1 MFNNFYG
8 DPNYWFYYQNYGMG
22 YYGYYPPMQEIV
34 VNPYYYPQYAAAYQQ
49 PQQPPQPQM
58 MGYYPPQQSQQ
69 PVQYQQQPVP
79 PQVQPQMQPQPQ
91 VQPQVSYQAQP
102 APAPKQFAYEPK
114 NDIVD
119 NSVYN
124 GTQPVP
130 PQPNAVGNNRQ
141 YVVATGQNVKN
152 GVYTDD
158 RYQGYENT
166 KQTEEAFQR
175 AMCNTPESELANAN
189 VRHEDRIRP
198 QDRIKFFYIHN
209 VKILGVIQRFWSY
222 LIPCMNHAN
231 KFSRNILDPLL
242 FGALDRLVIQ
252 VIKANEEEKLAKA
265 IQLWCNCFYT
275 LIHIEELITIV
286 FNSNCITKN
295 DKKKQIAHFLFQIHA
310 MLIHIISTKQEI
322 FARKNGISLDP
333 NKMVKQ
339 ETTNTISD
347 ENRAKVQ
354 LIEVAYKDP
363 KWLSEHRQEIIDSYM
378 NAN

>member
-49 PQQPPQPQM
+49 PQQPSQPQM

-79 PQVQPQMQPQPQ
+79 PQ
-91 VQPQVSYQAQP
+91 
-102 APAPKQFAYEPK
+102 
-114 NDIVD
+114 
-119 NSVYN
+119 
-124 GTQPVP
+124 
-130 PQPNAVGNNRQ
+130 PNAVGNNRS

-152 GVYTDD
+152 GIYTDD

-198 QDRIKFFYIHN
+198 QDRVKFFYIHN

-231 KFSRNILDPLL
+231 IYLHMLDNFVVNDLNTKNYVRYMDD
-242 FGALDRLVIQ
+242 FVIGLNDYN
-252 VIKANEEEKLAKA
+252 KA
-265 IQLWCNCFYT
+265 CS
-275 LIHIEELITIV
+275 LITIL
-286 FNSNCITKN
+286 S
-295 DKKKQIAHFLFQIHA
+295 DFLFNNLRLTLKPTTNAVNTNIFPYEFLGYTIYKNGSTFIRDSIVKD
-310 MLIHIISTKQEI
+310 LIKEIIFYKYNGYSYEELFRNRLLYVLNALYFIKDFNAYNYIISLLYYYNIQSPILDRTTKEEND
-322 FARKNGISLDP
+322 F
-333 NKMVKQ
+333 NKDFGV
-339 ETTNTISD
+339 
-347 ENRAKVQ
+347 
-354 LIEVAYKDP
+354 
-363 KWLSEHRQEIIDSYM
+363 YM
-378 NAN
+378 KSFFKKYL